1 MNWVIEVR
9 LVVVVAITGMLS
21 RVAGIVGL
29 TRDRRAWCSDRR
41 SNAGEVRSKSG
52 ADPQP

>member
-1 MNWVIEVR
+1 MNSVIEVR
-9 LVVVVAITGMLS
+9 LVVVVAIAGMLS
-21 RVAGIVGL
+21 RAAGVVGL
-29 TRDRRAWCSDRR
+29 TRDLPAWCSDLC